1 MVMPGRRTIRLPA
14 LLAIGMPAGCASQ
27 RPFQDLPA
35 GAPALATRIV
45 RGSAMSAALGA
56 VGCDSG
62 NPISLGREEIS
73 NRPYAEAT
81 QQVIDEETVNPVPWV
96 NDVYVLGGRCAPA

>member
-1 MVMPGRRTIRLPA
+1 MMMPGRRTIRLPA

-45 RGSAMSAALGA
+45 RGSAMSAARWVRSAATRGTRYPSA
-56 VGCDSG
+56 VRRSAT
-62 NPISLGREEIS
+62 GRTPK
-73 NRPYAEAT
+73 RPS
-81 QQVIDEETVNPVPWV
+81 
-96 NDVYVLGGRCAPA
+96 R